1 MRACLLIGLSSCVA
15 LPAMDLNLENHAFAS
30 FGWFRT
36 TGNNW
41 VAPDSTNGST
51 ELWEAAANAI
61 SRPND
66 YLRFGGQLFVRDW
79 GNVETPRARV
89 DWLYGDARLR
99 DWLGIQ
105 VGRVKIPVGLYNEAL
120 DVDASHTSIFP
131 MPSIYAI
138 RSRDLFLSVDGAKTY
153 GLVSLDAAG
162 SLEYT
167 VFAGKSDVRTD
178 GGWANNFVYLSQQS
192 APGANWEVTAVG
204 SDVTWGGM
212 LHWNTPINGLGLRV
226 TAAATEEMQV
236 ALEDAALQLTTETE
250 SQRLWYSVASA
261 EYETPLATYALE
273 VVAGGGE
280 FHTHATA
287 AGTLI
292 SDTTNP
298 LRFAGGYAGA
308 TWHLPHDLSANT
320 AYDLQL
326 GDYQDPGYNRAQR
339 VILGLRYDLTEHWL
353 VKAEWHGVQ
362 GTYGVFDRDNPDG
375 TQDYWQM
382 FALKT
387 TVDF

>member
-1 MRACLLIGLSSCVA
+1 MRACLFMFLSSSLA

-41 VAPDSTNGST
+41 VAPDSRDGST
-51 ELWEAAANAI
+51 DLWEAAANAI

-66 YLRFGGQLFVRDW
+66 YLRLGGQLFVRDW

-105 VGRVKIPVGLYNEAL
+105 AGRVKIPVGLYNEAL

-131 MPSIYAI
+131 MPSVYAI

-153 GLVSLDAAG
+153 GLVALDGAG

-167 VFAGKSDVRTD
+167 VFGGQSDVRTD

-192 APGANWEVTAVG
+192 APGANWQVTEVG
-204 SDVTWGGM
+204 SDLTWGGM
-212 LHWNTPINGLGLRV
+212 LHWNTPCSGLGLRL
-226 TAAATEEMQV
+226 TAAATEQME
-236 ALEDAALQLTTETE
+236 ATLEDPALSLMTETE
-250 SQRLWYSVASA
+250 SKRLWYAVASV
-261 EYETPLATYALE
+261 EYETGIATYATE
-273 VVAGGGE
+273 IVAGGGAFE
-280 FHTHATA
+280 TRATA
-287 AGTLI
+287 GGALL
-292 SDTTNP
+292 SETTNP

-308 TWHLPHDLSANT
+308 IWHLPHHFSANT

-326 GDYQDPGYNRAQR
+326 GDYRNPGYNRAQR
-339 VILGLRYDLTEHWL
+339 LILGLRYDLTEHWL
-353 VKAEWHGVQ
+353 IKAEWHGVQ
-362 GTYGVFDRDNPDG
+362 GTYGVFDVDNPNG
-375 TQDYWQM
+375 TDDYWQM